1 MNVVQIRNCSK
12 KYDKNNFFS
21 LENINLQIKN
31 GEIVGLVGPNGA
43 GKTTLIK
50 ILSGLLKPTEY
61 EEVKV
66 LGEDIYKGKGKIPKV
81 GLILNSNQ
89 LYDDLTVMENI
100 YFFLRMHKIKKN
112 KENILSL
119 LKKFD
124 LEGRENTL
132 VKSLSTGMKQKLNI
146 IRVILLE
153 VQFLILDEPTSG
165 LDPISKADVHNL
177 LDTLAKEMNITILIS
192 SHIMNEV
199 QRLCTRVIFLN
210 KGRIIKD
217 SYMDTIFKEFYK
229 EVVEI
234 RLSKEDTYKMHKKLR
249 DYGIKKYIVF
259 EQNDNSTALIME
271 RIESIEDF
279 ISKFQ
284 IKSFTERPIQLE
296 DIFFYEL
303 YKDGLGDTK

>member
-1 MNVVQIRNCSK
+1 MNIVNVRNCSK
-12 KYDKNNFFS
+12 KYEKNNFFS

-89 LYDDLTVMENI
+89 LYDDLTVMENL

-259 EQNDNSTALIME
+259 EQNDNSTGLIME

-284 IKSFTERPIQLE
+284 IKSFNERPIQLE